1 MLRQIFM
8 LADKSTL
15 REAMILFWDEDIAFL
30 GHTKWSTK
38 HSGNNQR
45 GTVKDT
51 RLQVLEAVNISAP
64 IPTPLSLS
72 LHTGADTQ
80 ALFTQCLPVECI
92 VVFFFYLFRY
102 SLISIHL
109 VKKNS
114 TRTAVGVIL
123 NILWWNAPMFYH
135 LWCQTNAALMMT
147 STNNPLFSSNCTTWL
162 IHVHRTWS
170 EESILVVLHIIPLD
184 MQFRHVQRHVRLHVN
199 IFQWPLH
206 VMDACQNCV
215 TMDAMAGNQ
224 GRNALIS
231 VSTTVFDVH
240 STMVSSLKS
249 WLCYFRSFSKVA
261 TKLSCLSLL
270 LDKVYWT
277 FNIILNFEDDLGS

>member
-15 REAMILFWDEDIAFL
+15 REAMLLFWDEDIAFL
-30 GHTKWSTK
+30 GHTKWSKK

-51 RLQVLEAVNISAP
+51 RSQVLEAVNISAP
-64 IPTPLSLS
+64 VPLLSLS

-92 VVFFFYLFRY
+92 VFSFFYLFRY
-102 SLISIHL
+102 SLITIHS
-109 VKKNS
+109 VKTNS
-114 TRTAVGVIL
+114 TRRAVGVIL
-123 NILWWNAPMFYH
+123 NTFWWNAPMFYH
-135 LWCQTNAALMMT
+135 LWYQTNAALMRT
-147 STNNPLFSSNCTTWL
+147 SINNPLFSSNCTTWL
-162 IHVHRTWS
+162 IHVHPTWS
-170 EESILVVLHIIPLD
+170 EENIPAVLHIIPLD
-184 MQFRHVQRHVRLHVN
+184 LQFRHKQRHVREHVN

-224 GRNALIS
+224 G
-231 VSTTVFDVH
+231 
-240 STMVSSLKS
+240 
-249 WLCYFRSFSKVA
+249 
-261 TKLSCLSLL
+261 TKQKC
-270 LDKVYWT
+270 T
-277 FNIILNFEDDLGS
+277 N